1 MRIRMGS
8 VAMALLLGA
17 CAGVSVEVPAEITEF
32 DFDQVMSELRD
43 CDKLSETFVG
53 VVRQMA
59 TDLDEL
65 SDVSGGRIPANELSE
80 RIDTVVDSGYF
91 EIAKRLGCNV
101 VVQRVEILDRLREVD
116 PDSPAGEDFL
126 EEVIRQVEAEGQ
138 SSGSGSPLA
147 NASSTSVAAG
157 SSLTT

>member
-32 DFDQVMSELRD
+32 DFEQVMSELRD

-65 SDVSGGRIPANELSE
+65 SDVSGGRWW
-80 RIDTVVDSGYF
+80 TVATS
-91 EIAKRLGCNV
+91 R
-101 VVQRVEILDRLREVD
+101 
-116 PDSPAGEDFL
+116 SPSDWA
-126 EEVIRQVEAEGQ
+126 AT
-138 SSGSGSPLA
+138 SSPSA
-147 NASSTSVAAG
+147 WRSSTASARSTPTHLPVKT
-157 SSLTT
+157 SSRR